1 MTDERPKM
9 KRVVLYLVEE
19 DYNRLR
25 AKLILT
31 GKTVSAWLRDVI
43 KQYLQS

>member
-1 MTDERPKM
+1 MSERKKM
-9 KRVVLYLVEE
+9 KRVILYIPEE

-31 GKTVSAWLRDVI
+31 GRTVSAWFRDIVY
-43 KQYLQS
+43 KFLNS